1 MEGMEK
7 ADMEMMMEEM
17 AAMEMGGD
25 EMAAEGGEE
34 MMEGEAMA
42 AMEMAGDGEAKAPAG
57 ESKLYDVSAFDA
69 VSGHVELPKLIV
81 QLMIQYP
88 VFGDAVKAQV
98 MHHDLGGDAPF
109 NSFGPATT
117 LAGAYVA
124 AKQEGAVES
133 WGSSWLTK
141 EDLEDLQEV
150 AKDGDN
156 KALIFP
162 GVVKAYTSQDLA
174 KGTEEVKDR
183 TQVLFKFNGKAFQ
196 PAGPNMNVFFR
207 YFAKV
212 DKLTEPAGDVKHYVC
227 ELSDFTKYAF
237 ATVKE
242 YYAGIEGAV
251 AAAKGAVDAVM
262 GDGKEMMAAPMEENK
277 AMEDPMAMEMEM
289 AGEMM
294 DPPME

>member
-1 MEGMEK
+1 MDKGDMEK
-7 ADMEMMMEEM
+7 MMEEM
-17 AAMEMGGD
+17 AAMEMGGE
-25 EMAAEGGEE
+25 EMAEGGE
-34 MMEGEAMA
+34 MAEGEAMA
-42 AMEMAGDGEAKAPAG
+42 AMGEGEAMAPAG
-57 ESKLYDVSAFDA
+57 DAKLFDASAFEA

-88 VFGDAVKAQV
+88 AFGDAVKAQV

-109 NSFGPATT
+109 NSFGPAAA

-124 AKQEGAVES
+124 AKQEGAHES

-156 KALIFP
+156 KALVFP

-207 YFAKV
+207 AFAKV

-251 AAAKGAVDAVM
+251 AAAKGAVDAAK
-262 GDGKEMMAAPMEENK
+262 GDGKEMEAAPMEENK
-277 AMEDPMAMEMEM
+277 AMEDPPAMDMG
-289 AGEMM
+289 GEMM
-294 DPPME
+294 DPPAE

>member
-1 MEGMEK
+1 MEGMDKGE
-7 ADMEMMMEEM
+7 MEAMMEEM
-17 AAMEMGGD
+17 AAMEMGGE

-42 AMEMAGDGEAKAPAG
+42 AMEMGDGEAKAPAG
-57 ESKLYDVSAFDA
+57 ESKLFDVAAFEA
-69 VSGHVELPKLIV
+69 VSGHVELPKLVV
-81 QLMIQYP
+81 QLMVQYP

-109 NSFGPATT
+109 NSFGPAAA

-141 EDLEDLQEV
+141 DDLDDLTEV
-150 AKDGDN
+150 SKDGDN

-207 YFAKV
+207 TFAKV

-242 YYAGIEGAV
+242 YYAGVEGAV

-262 GDGKEMMAAPMEENK
+262 GDNKEMEAPQMEEEK
-277 AMEDPMAMEMEM
+277 AMEDPPAMDMA
-289 AGEMM
+289 AEMM
-294 DPPME
+294 DPPAE